1 LHRKSSPPALGGLAF
16 SGNTPRVF
24 PVPKTGKL
32 KKARRYVLIR
42 ASAMRTLGEGSQFL
56 GKELASAEMASDQIL
71 SVFCR
76 LTLSRDFI
84 ADPNKK
90 NPRKENNESGEN
102 EPWKRN

>member
-1 LHRKSSPPALGGLAF
+1 MLIGASA
-16 SGNTPRVF
+16 
-24 PVPKTGKL
+24 
-32 KKARRYVLIR
+32 IR
-42 ASAMRTLGEGSQFL
+42 ALREGIQFL
-56 GKELASAEMASDQIL
+56 GKELASAEMASDEIL

>member
-1 LHRKSSPPALGGLAF
+1 
-16 SGNTPRVF
+16 
-24 PVPKTGKL
+24 
-32 KKARRYVLIR
+32 
-42 ASAMRTLGEGSQFL
+42 
-56 GKELASAEMASDQIL
+56 MASDQIL